1 MTKICD
7 GSGTVAGSY
16 LELFFMSSPT
26 VLVFVIQYLEHLM
39 WLDEEWSKCLNL
51 CLHTIRYTV

>member
-39 WLDEEWSKCLNL
+39 WLDEEWSKC
-51 CLHTIRYTV
+51 